1 MLSVIRDVID
11 PEQLLEPQNREL
23 VLKDA
28 DAQVTLKHT
37 AKEALFAVSLN
48 FKGIDNPGQ
57 ALYPLLRHR
66 KSCDF
71 IVFSERKTGTVEV
84 LLVELKQGATGEAME
99 QLNNSIPLVEQ
110 ILRSAALHGSLQP
123 FELKLGAIVFN
134 GTVSAKQSPKSQ
146 AVPDPKYPYLPRL
159 TLGLRGWPISNLL
172 DLFPRVRKPSAYWTI

>member
-1 MLSVIRDVID
+1 MLSVIRDMIA
-11 PEQLLEPQNREL
+11 PEQLLVPNNGQI
-23 VLKDA
+23 VLHDA
-28 DAQVTLKHT
+28 GTQVTLKHT

-57 ALYPLLRHR
+57 ALYPLLLHR

-110 ILRSAALHGSLQP
+110 ILRSAALHGSLEP

-134 GTVSAKQSPKSQ
+134 GTVSAKQSMKSEPQ
-146 AVPDPKYPYLPRL
+146 RDEGYPYLPHL
-159 TLGLRGWPISNLL
+159 TLALREWQISYLL
-172 DLFPRVRKPSAYWTI
+172 DRFPQVRTHSACWTI